1 MLAMA
6 LLIGLVSGVVLV
18 AAAGA
23 RRTDTAY
30 PRFLSRSHAAALLVT
45 PAQSGLV
52 SPTQPGFRGYF
63 RAVAGLPQ
71 VASADMVAFLQMSLP
86 GPGASPFSG
95 MVAEASL
102 SGGEGVA
109 INRVKVL
116 AGRIFDPADPHA
128 VMISPVLAD
137 REHLR
142 PGGTL
147 HLIGYPQR
155 NGNPDIGGAV
165 RLAFRVSA
173 IVVTDDE
180 IVPATHELAEPRV
193 LLSPAFSRTRLAQ
206 SFNPAG
212 GASYVVLR
220 PGAGAAAFTSQAT
233 ALAARYRVG
242 AVQVV
247 HLATEY
253 AAAQR
258 AIQPEA
264 VALAIFAALAGLIA
278 LAVLGQL
285 LNRQLVLDSA
295 EFPILRAFGMSR
307 HRLALLSLARV
318 ALVTAAGAVVAIAV
332 AIAASPLMPI
342 GPARFAEPSPGIDI
356 NLPILGIG
364 FGVIAL
370 APLLA
375 QIPGVV
381 RIASRTPGATGLEEP
396 ASHVRPSRLSP
407 ALALIGSVPGSL
419 GVRMAFEPGH
429 GRTAVPVRSAL
440 AGTMLA
446 VAAVVGA
453 VVFGGSF
460 LRLVGTPHSYGQNW
474 DQQLDLQVGSVPASV
489 GTGVLARIRG
499 LDRYAG
505 GNYGQVSVAANGSG
519 SGSGTTIPAIGI
531 DQLHGTGF
539 LTLLAGRAP
548 AGPRQ
553 ITLGPRTLRVLGLHV
568 GQLVRVTANG
578 SPSMMRI
585 VGSAVFAAFSVGG
598 GSATDLGNGAAVPAS
613 VLSQPN
619 PPACPRPATCYNFFL
634 LRYKPGT
641 DLRAAAGRLEAA
653 VTRARL
659 PEGPLPG
666 HYRPAAQRNRPLHQR
681 PRYPAGPRRA
691 PRGSG
696 GGHAQPCPAGRGSPP
711 LP

>member
-1 MLAMA
+1 MGAAWLIVRADLRRRWRAMLAMA
-6 LLIGLVSGVVLV
+6 LLIGVVSGVVLV

-30 PRFLSRSHAAALLVT
+30 PRFLSRSHAAGLLVT

-71 VASADMVAFLQMSLP
+71 VASADVVAFLQMSLP
-86 GPGASPFSG
+86 VPGASPFSG

-116 AGRIFDPADPHA
+116 AGRIFNPADPHA
-128 VMISPVLAD
+128 VMISPAMAG

-220 PGAGAAAFTSQAT
+220 PGASAAAFTSQAI

-295 EFPILRAFGMSR
+295 EFPILRAFGMQPAPS
-307 HRLALLSLARV
+307 RV
-318 ALVTAAGAVVAIAV
+318 AVPGQGGPGDRRRRGGRDRGGRSRVPADAHR
-332 AIAASPLMPI
+332 ASPVRRAQP
-342 GPARFAEPSPGIDI
+342 GNRRQPADSGHR
-356 NLPILGIG
+356 
-364 FGVIAL
+364 
-370 APLLA
+370 
-375 QIPGVV
+375 V
-381 RIASRTPGATGLEEP
+381 RGHRPGA
-396 ASHVRPSRLSP
+396 A
-407 ALALIGSVPGSL
+407 PGADTR
-419 GVRMAFEPGH
+419 GGAGRQPDPG
-429 GRTAVPVRSAL
+429 R
-440 AGTMLA
+440 
-446 VAAVVGA
+446 
-453 VVFGGSF
+453 
-460 LRLVGTPHSYGQNW
+460 
-474 DQQLDLQVGSVPASV
+474 
-489 GTGVLARIRG
+489 
-499 LDRYAG
+499 DR
-505 GNYGQVSVAANGSG
+505 
-519 SGSGTTIPAIGI
+519 
-531 DQLHGTGF
+531 
-539 LTLLAGRAP
+539 AGRAGGARAALP
-548 AGPRQ
+548 AVPRAGPGR
-553 ITLGPRTLRVLGLHV
+553 LGA
-568 GQLVRVTANG
+568 GQ
-578 SPSMMRI
+578 P
-585 VGSAVFAAFSVGG
+585 GSADG
-598 GSATDLGNGAAVPAS
+598 L
-613 VLSQPN
+613 
-619 PPACPRPATCYNFFL
+619 
-634 LRYKPGT
+634 
-641 DLRAAAGRLEAA
+641 
-653 VTRARL
+653 
-659 PEGPLPG
+659 
-666 HYRPAAQRNRPLHQR
+666 
-681 PRYPAGPRRA
+681 
-691 PRGSG
+691 
-696 GGHAQPCPAGRGSPP
+696 
-711 LP
+711 